1 MKRILILIAA
11 LTGSAAAYAQDESGA
26 KESPEIPLS
35 PAKEESPHVA
45 AGSVALLTDYLFR
58 GITQT
63 GNHPAIQGSLEYN
76 YTPWGIY
83 LGAWA
88 SNVNDA
94 VSDGSIEIDWY
105 GGFRGEFSD
114 TGIGWD
120 LGAIYYHYPGDDLE
134 PEKDY
139 VEPKV
144 GLSYKFEDVPLEPAT
159 AATVYYSP
167 DFYGETGDA
176 VYVDGSLGLSL
187 PYGLGLG
194 FHIGYQDVEDLGDYI
209 DWRVGLSREVLGF
222 GLDVSYWNAEN
233 ESAFCGVGNGLCGG
247 TVLGTI
253 SRKF

>member
-1 MKRILILIAA
+1 MKRILMLIAA
-11 LTGSAAAYAQDESGA
+11 LAGTAAYAQYE
-26 KESPEIPLS
+26 S

-58 GITQT
+58 GISQT
-63 GNHPAIQGSLEYN
+63 DNHPAIQGSLEYN

-88 SNVNDA
+88 SNVDEA
-94 VSDGSIEIDWY
+94 VSEGGIEIDWY

-120 LGAIYYHYPGDDLE
+120 AGAIYYHYPGDDRD
-134 PEKDY
+134 PEVDY
-139 VEPKV
+139 VEAKA

-159 AATVYYSP
+159 SATVYWSP

-187 PYGLGLG
+187 PYGFGLG
-194 FHIGYQDVEDLGDYI
+194 FHIGYQYVDDFPVVGAEDYI
-209 DWRVGLSREVLGF
+209 DWRVGLSREVFGF
-222 GLDVSYWNAEN
+222 GLDVSYWNAGN
-233 ESAFCGVGNGLCGG
+233 EPAFCGADSQNCGG

>member
-1 MKRILILIAA
+1 MKQISILVAVLAGSTAA
-11 LTGSAAAYAQDESGA
+11 FAQ
-26 KESPEIPLS
+26 
-35 PAKEESPHVA
+35 EESPHVA
-45 AGSVALLTDYLFR
+45 AGSVALATDYLFR
-58 GITQT
+58 GISQT
-63 GNHPAIQGSLEYN
+63 DNSPSVQGSLEYN

-88 SNVNDA
+88 SNVDNA
-94 VSDGSIEIDWY
+94 TSDGEIEIDWY

-120 LGAIYYHYPGDDLE
+120 LGAIYYHYPGDDERLAQPLE
-134 PEKDY
+134 ADY
-139 VEPKV
+139 VEAKA
-144 GLSYKFEDVPLEPAT
+144 GLSYKFLGVPFEPAT
-159 AATVYYSP
+159 SATVYWSP
-167 DFYGETGDA
+167 DYYRETGDA
-176 VYVDGSLGLSL
+176 VYLDGSLGLSL

-194 FHIGYQDVEDLGDYI
+194 FHVGYQDVDDLGDYI

-233 ESAFCGVGNGLCGG
+233 EPSFCGVGSEQCGG